1 MKSDGWTLS
10 HKQDKEYCQLFVQ
23 NKDCW
28 RKNSSFVA
36 FLRIRSLWQDFKE
49 PYTDKSNFFSYQL
62 CGQVCR
68 PRFINTRISASFL
81 HMQCSTLFFC
91 LFWYSP
97 KSFLVLYVV
106 LCWFSQMVHKFLQKR
121 GLLLLHFIIELGVH
135 LDYSINYNILT
146 TWNK

>member
-1 MKSDGWTLS
+1 MVGLCRINKTKNTASYSSKTKTAEEKIVHLWPFFVLEACGKILKSPILT
-10 HKQDKEYCQLFVQ
+10 K
-23 NKDCW
+23 
-28 RKNSSFVA
+28 A
-36 FLRIRSLWQDFKE
+36 I
-49 PYTDKSNFFSYQL
+49 FFSYQL

-81 HMQCSTLFFC
+81 PMQCSTLFFC

-135 LDYSINYNILT
+135 LDYFINYNILKA
-146 TWNK
+146 WNK